1 MTIKSSDNL
10 KIDMNIRM
18 TIHTIYS
25 ILWKIVFMGIG
36 NHLESLVRD
45 ISLHPL
51 AGSNK
56 HCSSYPQI
64 SICMHIV
71 YIYIWRCLERYTT
84 HHIICFFVFIYHF
97 DYLFAQKSLYIDIFV
112 YVVQIH
118 IYIYIDILIPNS
130 QNLSK

>member
-1 MTIKSSDNL
+1 
-10 KIDMNIRM
+10 
-18 TIHTIYS
+18 
-25 ILWKIVFMGIG
+25 MGIG

-51 AGSNK
+51 VGSNK

-71 YIYIWRCLERYTT
+71 YIYIFGDVWKDIQLT
-84 HHIICFFVFIYHF
+84 ISFVFFVFIYHF

-118 IYIYIDILIPNS
+118 ICIYIYRHTDP
-130 QNLSK
+130 K

>member
-51 AGSNK
+51 VGSNK

-71 YIYIWRCLERYTT
+71 YIYIYLEMFGKIYNSPY
-84 HHIICFFVFIYHF
+84 HLFLFVFIYHF

-118 IYIYIDILIPNS
+118 IYLYRHTDP
-130 QNLSK
+130 K